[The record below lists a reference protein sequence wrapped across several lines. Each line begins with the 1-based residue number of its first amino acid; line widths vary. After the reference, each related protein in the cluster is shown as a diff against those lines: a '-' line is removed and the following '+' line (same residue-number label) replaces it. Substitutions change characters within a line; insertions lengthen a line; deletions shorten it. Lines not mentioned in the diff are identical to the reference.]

1 MPIPMPTPVLI
12 AYGVFFFA
20 LGGCVGSFLNV
31 VIWRLPHRGREIFY
45 QQKRGPLTLSWP
57 PSHCPVCDAPIR
69 WYQNIPIFSW
79 IALRGR
85 CATCGTTIPIRYPL
99 VELGTAGAFLA
110 LYLAYFGAHWQPGF
124 VDLGRDWPALVEH
137 LILIAALFAGSA
149 IDADYFIIP
158 PEIPYLLF
166 ILALLANPWIDSP
179 VIPRIDTT
187 STLANPTLAATL
199 GVLFAN
205 LLLWTKTLP
214 RSFAED
220 HRTESARAAADA
232 PAAAAAQT
240 SAPAV
245 CDGPPP
251 PVADAAPS
259 AQDRVAPPPK
269 LTRFGF
275 SAAAT
280 IAIILATILCGL
292 FCPAKAAALV
302 GLCGAIL
309 IFLIGVLPRD
319 AGQTDVTD
327 EVMEEISGPQVRA
340 EVAKEGLFLGI
351 PLAFAIAAAF
361 IPWHLPAS
369 APLDR
374 LLGTLLGALVGGGI
388 VWFIRIAGTMAFN
401 KEAMGM
407 GDAHLLIGIGAIVGA
422 PLIIITFLT
431 APFIGILWAVVLLIL
446 GKPNVLPYGPW
457 LSVAAII
464 NLLIGTS
471 IIAFYVVAI
480 MPS

>member
-1 MPIPMPTPVLI
+1 MPTPVLI

-69 WYQNIPIFSW
+69 WYQNIPVVSW
-79 IALRGR
+79 LSLRGR
-85 CATCGTTIPIRYPL
+85 CATCGASIPIRYPL

-110 LYLAYFGAHWQPGF
+110 LYLAYFGAHWRPGF
-124 VDLGRDWPALVEH
+124 VDLGHDWPALVEH
-137 LILIAALFAGSA
+137 LILIAALFAASA

-158 PEIPYLLF
+158 PSIPYLLF
-166 ILALLANPWIDSP
+166 VLALLVNPWIDSP
-179 VIPRIDTT
+179 VIPRMETT
-187 STLANPTLAATL
+187 SALANPTIAATL
-199 GVLFAN
+199 GVLLAN
-205 LLLWTKTLP
+205 GLMAVKVLP
-214 RSFAED
+214 RSFAE
-220 HRTESARAAADA
+220 EPQIGAAGATVA
-232 PAAAAAQT
+232 PAAE
-240 SAPAV
+240 SPPAEAD
-245 CDGPPP
+245 CPTPSDDG
-251 PVADAAPS
+251 
-259 AQDRVAPPPK
+259 RVAPPPK
-269 LTRFGF
+269 LTRFGI

-280 IAIILATILCGL
+280 GAVILATIICGI
-292 FCPAKAAALV
+292 FCPAKASTLV
-302 GLCGAIL
+302 GLCGAVL

-327 EVMEEISGPQVRA
+327 EVMEEISGPQVRQ

-351 PLAFAIAAAF
+351 PLALAIAAAF

-369 APLDR
+369 DPLER

-422 PLIIITFLT
+422 PLIIVTFLT

-464 NLLIGTS
+464 NLLVGSLIVG
-471 IIAFYVVAI
+471 FYLAAI
-480 MPS
+480 LPT